1 MANDGNMTP
10 AQNRAIV
17 ALLAERDTKAAA
29 KAAGVSYRTLCRWLE
44 NPAFQTELKTASSAV
59 IDSALLRLSELTAQA
74 VEVLRE
80 IMTDKDASAGTRV
93 QAANIALARFLDLR
107 ESQEL
112 EKRIAAL
119 EARNP

>member
-10 AQNRAIV
+10 AKLKAIA
-17 ALLAERDTKAAA
+17 ALLTERDAKSAAA
-29 KAAGVSYRTLCRWLE
+29 AAGVAYRTICRWLE
-44 NPAFQTELKTASSAV
+44 DDAFKTELRAASRQT
-59 IDSALLRLSELTAQA
+59 IDTALLRLSDLTGEA